1 MRVSPYAKKKKIKE
15 GESRQCAAVRC
26 MVCEQGPCHK
36 GDLVVVNPVTTEAY
50 CSCDPDLLSQYFYPP
65 LKLCYEHF
73 TKVHHQCIELILD

>member
-1 MRVSPYAKKKKIKE
+1 
-15 GESRQCAAVRC
+15 

-36 GDLVVVNPVTTEAY
+36 GDLVVVNPLTTEAY

-73 TKVHHQCIELILD
+73 TKVHKPSHKLNFSEKDSDTTYIT